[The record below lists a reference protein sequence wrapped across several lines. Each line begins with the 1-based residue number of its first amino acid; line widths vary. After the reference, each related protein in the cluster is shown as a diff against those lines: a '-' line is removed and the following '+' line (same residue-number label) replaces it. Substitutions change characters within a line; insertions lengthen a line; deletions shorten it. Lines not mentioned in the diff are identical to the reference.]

1 MKKNWAKIA
10 LAIGLSGV
18 MLAGCGSS
26 ASSSTSS
33 VKEASSNAG
42 SGVTANNEEGEKI
55 TLNFINHTSEKA
67 KVAWEDYCIK
77 LFEKK
82 HPNVKIATQRMSMD
96 NYTQTIATKFASDDA
111 PDLFYEDSATL
122 PTYVKNK
129 YVADLSDT
137 DAVKNLREGAAD
149 ALTVDGKVYAV
160 PMVANEYVVTYNKKA
175 FEKAGIKTV
184 PTTQK
189 ELYADCDKLKE
200 AGITP
205 FALGYSEGWVLKGD
219 IQTDYVNNWLTKDK
233 DAISKMESRKTKFV
247 DSDYWKGALERIA
260 KRTKSYG
267 PDNPFGTD
275 WTTAC
280 TSLVNGEAAMI
291 LNGDWTASNAASYG
305 DVSDFGAFPLP
316 VSDNASDLTL
326 AGLAGGQG
334 LCVSS
339 STKHADLC
347 KEFVNITTSAESA
360 KYYLDHCAEI
370 VLTKDADFSNSQGTV
385 QDIEKYLNDSKVT
398 KNYGGQVN
406 FSNEYFDALQ
416 SCISNFLLDG
426 GKDVKGALKNL
437 DTEFDRIAN
446 AS

>member
-1 MKKNWAKIA
+1 MRKGKIA
-10 LAIGLSGV
+10 KAVLAIGLSGA

-26 ASSSTSS
+26 SSSS
-33 VKEASSNAG
+33 ASASAA
-42 SGVTANNEEGEKI
+42 SGVAADNEEGEKI
-55 TLNFINHTSEKA
+55 TLNFINHTSEQA
-67 KVAWEDYCIK
+67 KIDWEDYCIE
-77 LFEKK
+77 LFEKA
-82 HPNVKIATQRMSMD
+82 HPNVTIATQRMSMD

-122 PTYVKNK
+122 PTYVKNG
-129 YVADLSDT
+129 YVTDLSDT
-137 DAVKNLREGAAD
+137 EAVSNLRDGAAD

-175 FEKAGIKTV
+175 FEAAGIDAV
-184 PTTQK
+184 PTTQE
-189 ELYADCDKLKE
+189 ELYEDCEKLE
-200 AGITP
+200 AAGITP

-219 IQTDYVNNWLTKDK
+219 IQTDYVNNWLTQDA
-233 DAISKMESRKTKFV
+233 DAISKMESRETKFA
-247 DSDYWKGALERIA
+247 DSEYWKGALERIA
-260 KRTKSYG
+260 QRTKYG
-267 PDNPFGTD
+267 PENPFGTD

-305 DVSDFGAFPLP
+305 DISDFGAFPLP
-316 VSDNASDLTL
+316 ISDNASDLTL

-334 LCVSS
+334 ICVSS
-339 STKHADLC
+339 STKYADLC
-347 KEFVNITTSAESA
+347 KEFVNITTSADSA
-360 KYYLDHCAEI
+360 KYYLEHCAEI

-385 QDIEKYLNDSKVT
+385 QDIEKYLNDSTIT

-416 SCISNFLLDG
+416 SCISSFLLDG
-426 GKDVKGALKNL
+426 GTDVDGALKNI
-437 DTEFDRIAN
+437 DSEFDRIAS